1 MQWGAWCD
9 FVAYVHGEHA
19 VGFDG
24 VVDLHAQQAAKLNRL
39 GIFASPKAVPYLAS
53 DGWIFYP
60 LLHVRMKISTSRS
73 D

>member
-9 FVAYVHGEHA
+9 FVAYVHGKHA

-24 VVDLHAQQAAKLNRL
+24 VVDLHAQQAAHAAKLNRL

-53 DGWIFYP
+53 DG
-60 LLHVRMKISTSRS
+60 
-73 D
+73 